1 VTNPFS
7 RFLPRLK
14 YYHIFSWIV
23 PLIVTAFPFFVN
35 QYESVYGFF
44 YVSNEINDQAFCW
57 LKIQSENELGP
68 PMTIFFFVPL
78 NVVYFINVF
87 ALIIAYTRLRKGLNR
102 SFLPRLKIL
111 VSGAVHVFVLILFWF
126 FFFLTYGW
134 AFYNRDNRTYN
145 GGMFAC
151 VNCIMASKGFSVF
164 ITWILT
170 TNKQTLKNLD
180 GEEEKIE
187 DNVALREEVLTFAT
201 AGIRSTARAGPTVSA
216 EKQVLVRR
224 PQTASRPSAMR
235 RSTDPSSVDS
245 KDNSTTVVTPYFFLK
260 FMLGQAEE
268 FTAIEALVSNKRR
281 SVDDNF
287 QRQTV
292 ASHPSQFTATASGRG
307 TSSALPLPL
316 NLSLPFPPPTVAG
329 GAAAGDRD
337 PSHSVRVSSMRLSQR
352 ATLPA
357 GASRE
362 TQGPGPG
369 GAQQVPGLAL
379 PPLLSSNP
387 HPSTGSMTLGHR
399 PFQNSDLSDLEQGEA
414 EEGGGEDNRG
424 PSEFSQRSTD
434 MIAVE
439 PEEKEGRRRQSFFRS
454 IYETLLNYL
463 MIGNND
469 QVEFYE
475 YQPYHFRRVRMAF
488 GVNDAV
494 YIK

>member
-1 VTNPFS
+1 M
-7 RFLPRLK
+7 L
-14 YYHIFSWIV
+14 
-23 PLIVTAFPFFVN
+23 VTAFPFFVN
-35 QYESVYGFF
+35 QYEAVYGFF

-57 LKIQSENELGP
+57 LKISSENELGP

-78 NVVYFINVF
+78 NVVYFINLF

-151 VNCIMASKGFSVF
+151 VNCILASKGFSVF

-170 TNKQTLKNLD
+170 TNKQTLKNLE

-245 KDNSTTVVTPYFFLK
+245 KDNTNSTTVVTPYFFLK

-292 ASHPSQFTATASGRG
+292 ASHPSQFATTASGRG
-307 TSSALPLPL
+307 TSTALPLPL
-316 NLSLPFPPPTVAG
+316 SFPSSLPPTVAG
-329 GAAAGDRD
+329 GGGGRETTGDRDRDRD

-362 TQGPGPG
+362 TQGPGGPG
-369 GAQQVPGLAL
+369 GAHPVPGMAHGPLSL
-379 PPLLSSNP
+379 PPLSSNP

-414 EEGGGEDNRG
+414 EEGGGGEDNRG

-454 IYETLLNYL
+454 IYESLLNYL

-475 YQPYHFRRVRMAF
+475 YQPFHFRRVRMAF
-488 GVNDAV
+488 GVIDAV